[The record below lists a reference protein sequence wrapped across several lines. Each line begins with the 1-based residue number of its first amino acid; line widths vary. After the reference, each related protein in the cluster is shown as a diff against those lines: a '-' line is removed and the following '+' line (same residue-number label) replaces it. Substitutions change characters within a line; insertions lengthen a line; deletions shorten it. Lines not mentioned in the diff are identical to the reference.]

1 MKIYLYDT
9 TLRDGCQG
17 EGISFSLED
26 KLKVATKLDWLG
38 IDYIEGGWPGSNPKD
53 KEFFRRARRQRWQGR
68 LCAFGSTRRPNL
80 AAEQD
85 KNLRAIVE
93 AGVPVATIV
102 GKSWDFHVLTA
113 LETSL
118 AENLAMIRQSIAFLK
133 GYGLEVVY
141 DAEHFFDGYHANADY
156 ALATVRAA
164 AEAGAD
170 WVVLCDTNGGSL
182 PHEVEEIVHQVKKV
196 LPVRLGVHTH
206 NDSAVAVANALAAV
220 RAGVEQ
226 VQGTVNGLGERCGN
240 ADLCAIIPNLQ
251 LKMGHC
257 CLSEEQLARLTEV
270 SRYVNEIAN
279 LVPQANQPFVGQGA
293 FAHKAGVHVSAIL
306 KHDGTYEHIS
316 PEKVG
321 NRRRVLVSELAGTS
335 NIVYKARELGLDI
348 EPSAEGRRLIEL
360 VKELEHKGYQYEGA
374 EASLELL
381 MRRALGL
388 YRPAFVLET
397 LQVLV
402 EKRAQDLSVSVA
414 VIKVRVGN
422 QVVHTAAEG
431 NGPVNA
437 LDNALRKALESF
449 YPVLKGMRLTD
460 YKVRVLDEKDG
471 TGAKVRVLIESQD
484 AEGSWSTV
492 GVSENIIEAS
502 WQALVDSMD
511 YALLKRQKTAAKD
524 ARVAGEEG

>member
-53 KEFFRRARRQRWQGR
+53 KEFFRRVRRQRWQGR

>member
-1 MKIYLYDT
+1 
-9 TLRDGCQG
+9 
-17 EGISFSLED
+17 
-26 KLKVATKLDWLG
+26 
-38 IDYIEGGWPGSNPKD
+38 
-53 KEFFRRARRQRWQGR
+53 
-68 LCAFGSTRRPNL
+68 
-80 AAEQD
+80 
-85 KNLRAIVE
+85 
-93 AGVPVATIV
+93 
-102 GKSWDFHVLTA
+102 
-113 LETSL
+113 
-118 AENLAMIRQSIAFLK
+118 
-133 GYGLEVVY
+133 LEVVY

-388 YRPAFVLET
+388 
-397 LQVLV
+397 
-402 EKRAQDLSVSVA
+402 
-414 VIKVRVGN
+414 
-422 QVVHTAAEG
+422 
-431 NGPVNA
+431 
-437 LDNALRKALESF
+437 
-449 YPVLKGMRLTD
+449 
-460 YKVRVLDEKDG
+460 
-471 TGAKVRVLIESQD
+471 
-484 AEGSWSTV
+484 
-492 GVSENIIEAS
+492 
-502 WQALVDSMD
+502 
-511 YALLKRQKTAAKD
+511 
-524 ARVAGEEG
+524 